1 VNGDHRAF
9 WDATL
14 PYLDV
19 ACQVARH
26 AAGDGQ
32 EPGDLAREVCLRAC
46 AGFAPLIAGA
56 APATAPGFV
65 VASSIG
71 LRRFGTSLLSG
82 RGLRPAG
89 PARRPADAGGT
100 GPGEQ
105 GLPCPG

>member
-9 WDATL
+9 WDAAL

-26 AAGDGQ
+26 AAGDGR
-32 EPGDLAREVCLRAC
+32 EPGDLAREGCLRAC

-56 APATAPGFV
+56 AMATAFA

-71 LRRFGTSLLSG
+71 LRRFGTSRLSG

-89 PARRPADAGGT
+89 PARGPADAGGT
-100 GPGEQ
+100 GPGGR